1 MTHEEIKEQLPL
13 YVLGGLDAETTTTVE
28 QHLAEPCDSCAADL
42 REWQELVGLIPLGT
56 TEFGPS
62 AEVKE
67 RLLARVQQEVE
78 RKVIPLRSRQW
89 RAAWVAI
96 PLAAAAALLLVFGN
110 QLYQSVVQVASEQTN
125 RAETLTALLAQ
136 EQEKLAVRETE
147 VRQLTTRLAEQQ
159 ETVEE
164 KTRQVAQLET
174 TFAQQ
179 QTALAEQ
186 RQLVSQREQELARL
200 QSDSASGRQTLLAS
214 YEQEIT
220 ILKTALA
227 RQRTEI
233 EQQRTV
239 TADRER
245 ELHEMRVTLDQQKS
259 MVATSLR
266 ETEQL
271 RSALARQRGVIEV
284 LTSPGLHVGYL
295 QKAKLGVSTQGHVLW
310 NERKKAWLFYAF
322 GMPQPPEGKEYQV
335 WFMTEREGPVSA
347 GLFLPDQSGTGV
359 VLAEPPSLLFG
370 KVVAAAVTLEP
381 AGGLPKPS
389 GDMYLR
395 GSL

>member
-13 YVLGGLDAETTTTVE
+13 YVLSGLDVETTTAIE

-42 REWQELVGLIPLGT
+42 HEWRELVGLIPLGM
-56 TEFGPS
+56 TEPGPS

-67 RLLARVQQEVE
+67 RLMARVQQEVDG
-78 RKVIPLRSRQW
+78 KVIPLRPRHW
-89 RAAWVAI
+89 RTAWFAV
-96 PLAAAAALLLVFGN
+96 PLAAAAMLLLVFGN
-110 QLYQSVVQVASEQTN
+110 QLYQRVVQVASEQAN
-125 RAETLTALLAQ
+125 RAETLTALLTQ
-136 EQEKLAVRETE
+136 EQEKLAAREAE
-147 VRQLTTRLAEQQ
+147 VRQLTTRIEEQQ
-159 ETVEE
+159 EVVEE
-164 KTRQVAQLET
+164 KTRQVVQLET
-174 TFAQQ
+174 TLAQQ

-200 QSDSASGRQTLLAS
+200 QSDNASGRQTLLAR
-214 YEQEIT
+214 YEHELST
-220 ILKTALA
+220 LKTELA
-227 RQRTEI
+227 RQHTEM
-233 EQQRTV
+233 EQQRTA

-245 ELHEMRVTLDQQKS
+245 ELRELRVALDQQKS

-271 RSALARQRGVIEV
+271 RSALARQRGVIEI

-347 GLFLPDQSGTGV
+347 GLFLPDQTGTGV
-359 VLAEPPSLLFG
+359 VLAEPPSMLFG

-395 GSL
+395 GWL